1 MLSSHSLQAQLHKAV
16 SFDVIWQRVSTTTH
30 KMGIQAACKSLLS
43 LKASTG
49 ANCHLL
55 LLSQGKDFVPRQH
68 PKQVQ
73 RALTSARSPPQACR
87 KRKAQQENQT
97 TASTGSQP
105 TAGKSSRGNDTP
117 GQAGQASRHNRLK
130 SICSR
135 RKQAPPSEGAIPSRV
150 GVTAPQ
156 HLQQHSFSIADAQ
169 QATGTLPPLGSTLQA
184 QVGGIPHTQLVLNTM
199 QQLSRTLSSEA
210 HSSASTQGLSQPR
223 IPAPAT
229 SGGGGAAAA
238 GAVTSAASAASAQAP
253 RTQQAGHL
261 SVQSNMSAGPPPV
274 LQPFLTAVD
283 EEQACQR
290 APDLVADPQHKL
302 QGVDEEA
309 PPAKC
314 SQPPPQLCSTSPD
327 GHHSLPTVEGQ
338 AERQAERQGEVQS
351 SEQADRHAQKQESA
365 AFEQKEAGPMAHMQT
380 GSALQQLIARAQKLK
395 EQLDAH
401 AARRLNPVQFVLA
414 CLLSS
419 CMYAQYL
426 APHTAQGC
434 CSSIVHW

>member
-1 MLSSHSLQAQLHKAV
+1 MSQHDYTQNGHPSS
-16 SFDVIWQRVSTTTH
+16 
-30 KMGIQAACKSLLS
+30 IQIFLS

-68 PKQVQ
+68 PKQAQ
-73 RALTSARSPPQACR
+73 RALTSARSPPQASR
-87 KRKAQQENQT
+87 KRKAQQENQS
-97 TASTGSQP
+97 TASTGSRP

-117 GQAGQASRHNRLK
+117 GQASQASRHNRLK
-130 SICSR
+130 SIGSR

-156 HLQQHSFSIADAQ
+156 HLPQHSFSIADAQ
-169 QATGTLPPLGSTLQA
+169 QATGTLPPPGSTLQA

-199 QQLSRTLSSEA
+199 QQLSRTLGSEA
-210 HSSASTQGLSQPR
+210 HSSASTQELSQPGS
-223 IPAPAT
+223 PAPAT
-229 SGGGGAAAA
+229 IGGSAAAA
-238 GAVTSAASAASAQAP
+238 AAAAAAVTNAASAASAQAP

-302 QGVDEEA
+302 QGVDEEV

-338 AERQAERQGEVQS
+338 AERQAERQAEGQGEVQS
-351 SEQADRHAQKQESA
+351 SEQADRHAQKQDPA